1 MDLMA
6 QNVTAVKMELAHVV
20 QDVLVIATLAH
31 VVNQV
36 NAHVVQDVIV
46 QELVMDI

>member
-1 MDLMA
+1 MECNLA
-6 QNVTAVKMELAHVV
+6 TVVKMALVHVV
-20 QDVLVIATLAH
+20 QDALVIVTLAH
-31 VVNQV
+31 VVNPV